1 MEHNKS
7 QSEGLKAVTSLLNS
21 RRVTVSQL
29 AAGGSSSE
37 QDIQNKLIEISIDR
51 EQQRQITKLIKQKL
65 DKILNDTPQM
75 RDIWRE
81 KLAKEASTIE
91 KTLKN
96 EKTLVKN
103 EKKLNNETQSRVYK
117 DKSIVWNTTRV
128 NR

>member
-103 EKKLNNETQSRVYK
+103 EKKL
-117 DKSIVWNTTRV
+117 DKILNDTPQ
-128 NR
+128 